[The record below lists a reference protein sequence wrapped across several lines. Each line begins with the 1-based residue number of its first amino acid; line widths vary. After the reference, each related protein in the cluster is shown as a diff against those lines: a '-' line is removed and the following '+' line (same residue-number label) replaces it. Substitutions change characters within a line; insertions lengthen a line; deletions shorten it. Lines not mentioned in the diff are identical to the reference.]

1 MPAAPA
7 VPQSLLM
14 TAECDAMHGAL
25 MRRADALEGCAE
37 GSDEEAELRAIVDA
51 IEAYESGPLAN
62 WQGAGRE
69 RVGGRPGRED
79 APRGPNQRMGPRKPY
94 LAVLATHS
102 CQRGGEIRT
111 VYAGTEGEIDGA
123 FASLAQARTGAL
135 LVPDDIFF
143 NGRLDQL
150 VALAARYAI
159 PTVYGVRESPL
170 AGGLMSYGFN
180 LAQVY
185 QVASLQV
192 ARIIQGEK
200 PADLPVIQLSKIELV
215 INLKTAKGLGL
226 TVPATLLARSDEVIE

>member
-170 AGGLMSYGFN
+170 AGGLMSYGYSN
-180 LAQVY
+180 ADIYRLAG
-185 QVASLQV
+185 LHV
-192 ARIIQGEK
+192 ARILRGRRRQTY
-200 PADLPVIQLSKIELV
+200 PCS
-215 INLKTAKGLGL
+215 N
-226 TVPATLLARSDEVIE
+226 